1 MNSLCLDVAKA
12 AGDYAYFN
20 LMCYSGGTVTTSY
33 MLQWAATAKSNLAMQ
48 PSFAAIQKGFSLVNS
63 GFT

>member
-1 MNSLCLDVAKA
+1 MIIGVPPLVA
-12 AGDYAYFN
+12 AGDYVSSN
-20 LMCYSGGTVTTSY
+20 LMCYSSGIAT
-33 MLQWAATAKSNLAMQ
+33 MLQWAATAKSTLAVQ